1 MYDDCCWQG
10 GKVCTGRDR
19 STEAADGIV
28 DVSTEDN
35 KETRSSGSNESIT
48 EQLNPVLMP
57 LRSDSSGRNRVVSVG
72 DSENSQAFQD
82 SLSRSDYVSPEVNRI
97 QQHYLFCRY

>member
-1 MYDDCCWQG
+1 M
-10 GKVCTGRDR
+10 
-19 STEAADGIV
+19 

-35 KETRSSGSNESIT
+35 KETRSSGSNESMT

-57 LRSDSSGRNRVVSVG
+57 LRSDSSGRNQVVSVV
-72 DSENSQAFQD
+72 DSENSNAFQD
-82 SLSRSDYVSPEVNRI
+82 SLSRSDYVSPEVNII